1 MPFGFQSTR
10 PVWGATQFIGT
21 VLLAQLISIHAPR
34 VGRDCAALVLRA
46 RHRISIH
53 APRVGRDMLSAI
65 WYLIQRYFNPRA
77 PCGARPPPCWCPAA
91 APSISIHAPRVGR
104 DSKFDDFTPLNLHKR
119 YKRVLARPKNAREK
133 RKNKAKT
140 CLHSRIFGLF
150 GVRRFRNLLRACTSH
165 PIPLDHQRAFGI
177 IARFGAE
184 MLDAGVILI
193 PKVVKAQTVHG
204 FIHDRA

>member
-1 MPFGFQSTR
+1 MVPLPPLRDGGCALPICPFGR
-10 PVWGATQFIGT
+10 ACLP
-21 VLLAQLISIHAPR
+21 LISDAPDCTCSP
-34 VGRDCAALVLRA
+34 GRLRFWVVWA
-46 RHRISIH
+46 S
-53 APRVGRDMLSAI
+53 
-65 WYLIQRYFNPRA
+65 
-77 PCGARPPPCWCPAA
+77 CPGAA
-91 APSISIHAPRVGR
+91 APISILAPRGGATAPLATTTACSTISIHAPRVGR
-104 DSKFDDFTPLNLHKR
+104 DSKFDDFTPSNLHKR
-119 YKRVLARPKNAREK
+119 YKRVLARPKNARGK
-133 RKNKAKT
+133 RKNKAKA

-150 GVRRFRNLLRACTSH
+150 GVRRFRNLLLACTSH